1 MQENIYKRLAQAE
14 AMAAAQKAE
23 TMEVLQAAYKRACE
37 ELNEEDAAAFAR
49 KIRDKLLNE
58 TDSRVALDRFNI
70 SVPSGTSFTAWLS
83 FLKSL
88 GEIITG
94 AWAIYR
100 QALRDLPEQEG
111 FPFNVT
117 FPAPPEELCSV
128 ARLQADIIQKQ
139 AEAIAQAEIAESVA
153 ADLAEMRKQAA
164 DTLARCE
171 KEL

>member
-70 SVPSGTSFTAWLS
+70 NVPSGTSFTAWLS

-117 FPAPPEELCSV
+117 FPTPPEIENSGT
-128 ARLQADIIQKQ
+128 
-139 AEAIAQAEIAESVA
+139 EGE
-153 ADLAEMRKQAA
+153 
-164 DTLARCE
+164 
-171 KEL
+171 

>member
-14 AMAAAQKAE
+14 AMAAAQKAK

-117 FPAPPEELCSV
+117 FPAPPEVEN
-128 ARLQADIIQKQ
+128 DGT
-139 AEAIAQAEIAESVA
+139 EGE
-153 ADLAEMRKQAA
+153 
-164 DTLARCE
+164 
-171 KEL
+171 

>member
-49 KIRDKLLNE
+49 KIRDKLLSE
-58 TDSRVALDRFNI
+58 TDSRVVLDRFNI

-111 FPFNVT
+111 FPFDVT
-117 FPAPPEELCSV
+117 FPTPPEVEN
-128 ARLQADIIQKQ
+128 DGT
-139 AEAIAQAEIAESVA
+139 EGE
-153 ADLAEMRKQAA
+153 
-164 DTLARCE
+164 
-171 KEL
+171 

>member
-94 AWAIYR
+94 AWAVYR

-117 FPAPPEELCSV
+117 FPTPPEIENSGT
-128 ARLQADIIQKQ
+128 
-139 AEAIAQAEIAESVA
+139 EGE
-153 ADLAEMRKQAA
+153 
-164 DTLARCE
+164 
-171 KEL
+171 

>member
-58 TDSRVALDRFNI
+58 TDSRVVLDRFNI

-117 FPAPPEELCSV
+117 FPTPPEIENSGT
-128 ARLQADIIQKQ
+128 
-139 AEAIAQAEIAESVA
+139 EGE
-153 ADLAEMRKQAA
+153 
-164 DTLARCE
+164 
-171 KEL
+171 

>member
-100 QALRDLPEQEG
+100 QALRDLPE
-111 FPFNVT
+111 
-117 FPAPPEELCSV
+117 
-128 ARLQADIIQKQ
+128 
-139 AEAIAQAEIAESVA
+139 
-153 ADLAEMRKQAA
+153 
-164 DTLARCE
+164 
-171 KEL
+171 

>member
-117 FPAPPEELCSV
+117 FPAPPEVENN
-128 ARLQADIIQKQ
+128 RT
-139 AEAIAQAEIAESVA
+139 EGE
-153 ADLAEMRKQAA
+153 
-164 DTLARCE
+164 
-171 KEL
+171 

>member
-117 FPAPPEELCSV
+117 SPAPPEVEN
-128 ARLQADIIQKQ
+128 DGT
-139 AEAIAQAEIAESVA
+139 EGE
-153 ADLAEMRKQAA
+153 
-164 DTLARCE
+164 
-171 KEL
+171 

>member
-14 AMAAAQKAE
+14 AMAASQKAE

-100 QALRDLPEQEG
+100 QELRDLPEQEG
-111 FPFNVT
+111 FPFSVT
-117 FPAPPEELCSV
+117 FPTPPEVES
-128 ARLQADIIQKQ
+128 DG
-139 AEAIAQAEIAESVA
+139 AEGE
-153 ADLAEMRKQAA
+153 
-164 DTLARCE
+164 
-171 KEL
+171 

>member
-117 FPAPPEELCSV
+117 FPAPPEVEY
-128 ARLQADIIQKQ
+128 DGT
-139 AEAIAQAEIAESVA
+139 EGEYWEIMS
-153 ADLAEMRKQAA
+153 L
-164 DTLARCE
+164 
-171 KEL
+171 

>member
-1 MQENIYKRLAQAE
+1 MQENIYKRIALAE

-117 FPAPPEELCSV
+117 FPAPPEVEN
-128 ARLQADIIQKQ
+128 DGT
-139 AEAIAQAEIAESVA
+139 EGE
-153 ADLAEMRKQAA
+153 
-164 DTLARCE
+164 
-171 KEL
+171 

>member
-1 MQENIYKRLAQAE
+1 ME

-49 KIRDKLLNE
+49 KIRDKLLND
-58 TDSRVALDRFNI
+58 TDNRVALDRFNI

-94 AWAIYR
+94 AWATYR
-100 QALRDLPEQEG
+100 QELRDLPEQEG

-117 FPAPPEELCSV
+117 FPTPPEVES
-128 ARLQADIIQKQ
+128 DG
-139 AEAIAQAEIAESVA
+139 AEGE
-153 ADLAEMRKQAA
+153 
-164 DTLARCE
+164 
-171 KEL
+171 

>member
-1 MQENIYKRLAQAE
+1 MQENIYKRLAQVE

-117 FPAPPEELCSV
+117 FPAPPEVEN
-128 ARLQADIIQKQ
+128 DGT
-139 AEAIAQAEIAESVA
+139 EGE
-153 ADLAEMRKQAA
+153 
-164 DTLARCE
+164 
-171 KEL
+171 

>member
-14 AMAAAQKAE
+14 AMAAEQKAE

-117 FPAPPEELCSV
+117 FPTPPEIENSGT
-128 ARLQADIIQKQ
+128 
-139 AEAIAQAEIAESVA
+139 EGE
-153 ADLAEMRKQAA
+153 
-164 DTLARCE
+164 
-171 KEL
+171 

>member
-70 SVPSGTSFTAWLS
+70 GVPSGTSFTAWLS

-117 FPAPPEELCSV
+117 FPAPPEVEN
-128 ARLQADIIQKQ
+128 DGT
-139 AEAIAQAEIAESVA
+139 EGE
-153 ADLAEMRKQAA
+153 
-164 DTLARCE
+164 
-171 KEL
+171 

>member
-117 FPAPPEELCSV
+117 CPAPPEVEN
-128 ARLQADIIQKQ
+128 DGT
-139 AEAIAQAEIAESVA
+139 EGE
-153 ADLAEMRKQAA
+153 
-164 DTLARCE
+164 
-171 KEL
+171 

>member
-37 ELNEEDAAAFAR
+37 ELIEEDAAAFAR

-58 TDSRVALDRFNI
+58 TDSRVALDHFNI

-117 FPAPPEELCSV
+117 FPAPPEVEN
-128 ARLQADIIQKQ
+128 DGT
-139 AEAIAQAEIAESVA
+139 EGE
-153 ADLAEMRKQAA
+153 
-164 DTLARCE
+164 
-171 KEL
+171 

>member
-23 TMEVLQAAYKRACE
+23 TMEVMQAAYKRACE

-117 FPAPPEELCSV
+117 FPTPPEIENSGT
-128 ARLQADIIQKQ
+128 
-139 AEAIAQAEIAESVA
+139 EGE
-153 ADLAEMRKQAA
+153 
-164 DTLARCE
+164 
-171 KEL
+171 

>member
-94 AWAIYR
+94 TWAIYR

-117 FPAPPEELCSV
+117 FPTPPEIENSGT
-128 ARLQADIIQKQ
+128 
-139 AEAIAQAEIAESVA
+139 EGE
-153 ADLAEMRKQAA
+153 
-164 DTLARCE
+164 
-171 KEL
+171 

>member
-49 KIRDKLLNE
+49 KIRDKLLSE

-111 FPFNVT
+111 FPFDVT
-117 FPAPPEELCSV
+117 FPTPPEVEN
-128 ARLQADIIQKQ
+128 DGT
-139 AEAIAQAEIAESVA
+139 EGE
-153 ADLAEMRKQAA
+153 
-164 DTLARCE
+164 
-171 KEL
+171 

>member
-37 ELNEEDAAAFAR
+37 ELNEEDAAAFVR

-83 FLKSL
+83 LLKSL

-117 FPAPPEELCSV
+117 FPAPPEFEN
-128 ARLQADIIQKQ
+128 DGT
-139 AEAIAQAEIAESVA
+139 EGE
-153 ADLAEMRKQAA
+153 
-164 DTLARCE
+164 
-171 KEL
+171 

>member
-70 SVPSGTSFTAWLS
+70 SVPSGTSFTARLS

-117 FPAPPEELCSV
+117 FPAPPE
-128 ARLQADIIQKQ
+128 
-139 AEAIAQAEIAESVA
+139 AENDGTEGE
-153 ADLAEMRKQAA
+153 
-164 DTLARCE
+164 
-171 KEL
+171 

>member
-58 TDSRVALDRFNI
+58 TDSHVALDRFNI

-117 FPAPPEELCSV
+117 FPTPPEIENSGT
-128 ARLQADIIQKQ
+128 
-139 AEAIAQAEIAESVA
+139 EGE
-153 ADLAEMRKQAA
+153 
-164 DTLARCE
+164 
-171 KEL
+171 

>member
-117 FPAPPEELCSV
+117 FPAPPEVEN
-128 ARLQADIIQKQ
+128 DGTGG
-139 AEAIAQAEIAESVA
+139 E
-153 ADLAEMRKQAA
+153 
-164 DTLARCE
+164 
-171 KEL
+171 

>member
-83 FLKSL
+83 FLKAL

-117 FPAPPEELCSV
+117 FPTPPEIENSGT
-128 ARLQADIIQKQ
+128 
-139 AEAIAQAEIAESVA
+139 EGE
-153 ADLAEMRKQAA
+153 
-164 DTLARCE
+164 
-171 KEL
+171 

>member
-94 AWAIYR
+94 AWAIFR

-117 FPAPPEELCSV
+117 FPTPPEIENSGT
-128 ARLQADIIQKQ
+128 
-139 AEAIAQAEIAESVA
+139 EGE
-153 ADLAEMRKQAA
+153 
-164 DTLARCE
+164 
-171 KEL
+171 

>member
-49 KIRDKLLNE
+49 KIRDKLLN
-58 TDSRVALDRFNI
+58 RVALDRFNI

-94 AWAIYR
+94 AWAKYR
-100 QALRDLPEQEG
+100 QELRDLPEQEG

-117 FPAPPEELCSV
+117 FPAPPEVEN
-128 ARLQADIIQKQ
+128 DGT
-139 AEAIAQAEIAESVA
+139 EGE
-153 ADLAEMRKQAA
+153 
-164 DTLARCE
+164 
-171 KEL
+171 

>member
-117 FPAPPEELCSV
+117 FPAL
-128 ARLQADIIQKQ
+128 RG
-139 AEAIAQAEIAESVA
+139 
-153 ADLAEMRKQAA
+153 
-164 DTLARCE
+164 
-171 KEL
+171 

>member
-83 FLKSL
+83 FLKAL

-117 FPAPPEELCSV
+117 FPTPPEIENSGTEGE
-128 ARLQADIIQKQ
+128 QW
-139 AEAIAQAEIAESVA
+139 EIMS
-153 ADLAEMRKQAA
+153 L
-164 DTLARCE
+164 
-171 KEL
+171 

>member
-23 TMEVLQAAYKRACE
+23 TMEVLQTAYKRACE

-117 FPAPPEELCSV
+117 FPAPPEVEN
-128 ARLQADIIQKQ
+128 DGT
-139 AEAIAQAEIAESVA
+139 EGE
-153 ADLAEMRKQAA
+153 
-164 DTLARCE
+164 
-171 KEL
+171 

>member
-49 KIRDKLLNE
+49 KIRDKLLND
-58 TDSRVALDRFNI
+58 TDNRVALDRFNI

-94 AWAIYR
+94 APGDMSPR
-100 QALRDLPEQEG
+100 LP
-111 FPFNVT
+111 
-117 FPAPPEELCSV
+117 
-128 ARLQADIIQKQ
+128 
-139 AEAIAQAEIAESVA
+139 
-153 ADLAEMRKQAA
+153 
-164 DTLARCE
+164 
-171 KEL
+171 

>member
-23 TMEVLQAAYKRACE
+23 TMEVLQAAYKRACA

-117 FPAPPEELCSV
+117 FPAPPEVEN
-128 ARLQADIIQKQ
+128 DGT
-139 AEAIAQAEIAESVA
+139 EGE
-153 ADLAEMRKQAA
+153 
-164 DTLARCE
+164 
-171 KEL
+171 